1 MCLFKSTLNSTLT
14 KQDRLWDVM
23 VLGRLKWANISHK
36 SSITAANVADDIQ
49 NGHNWFGICV
59 HNNVM
64 HFPAKSRWSLAHGLV
79 GHFYGCMVATSSVDS
94 CRYIQYTIS
103 CSSPYYCWQMWVSTS
118 AASNLFNTTIRGDS
132 SSALLA
138 TLTLVVVHHERFYH
152 KRQPLLH
159 KI

>member
-1 MCLFKSTLNSTLT
+1 MLI
-14 KQDRLWDVM
+14 QEH
-23 VLGRLKWANISHK
+23 LKFYTNKAGPIVRCNGVREAKVSKHF
-36 SSITAANVADDIQ
+36 TAANVADDIQ

-138 TLTLVVVHHERFYH
+138 TLTLVVVHPKRFYQ